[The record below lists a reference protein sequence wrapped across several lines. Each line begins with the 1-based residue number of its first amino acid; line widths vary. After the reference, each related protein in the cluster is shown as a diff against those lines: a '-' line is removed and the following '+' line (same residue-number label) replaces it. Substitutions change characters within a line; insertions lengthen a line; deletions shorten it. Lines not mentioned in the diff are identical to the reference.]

1 MAAGKDTVL
10 RRITVEYGHW
20 YVYAYLT
27 DASGKV
33 LEEETF
39 KQPFRLDRKDAA
51 EEASDGWH
59 NMYQWLLDTCVF
71 PSARDG
77 DKPPDLRDEET

>member
-1 MAAGKDTVL
+1 MADKDSVL

-33 LEEETF
+33 IDEERF

-51 EEASDGWH
+51 EEAHDCYQ
-59 NMYQWLLDTCVF
+59 NVYQWLLDTCVF
-71 PSARDG
+71 PTARDG
-77 DKPPDLRDEET
+77 DKPPHSKDEEQ